1 MCSPVVKLNTYS
13 RADINSFFFFYLCHV
28 DFAPEARKAAAEGR
42 GGIIHFEIMPKNIN
56 KVVEATEAIEGDA
69 TANLTKMLPLIENI
83 ERKEWLD
90 TIKQYVI

>member
-1 MCSPVVKLNTYS
+1 
-13 RADINSFFFFYLCHV
+13 
-28 DFAPEARKAAAEGR
+28 
-42 GGIIHFEIMPKNIN
+42 MPKNIN